1 MTFRIRPL
9 ALTCAALLGLAGTAP
24 LSGQTE
30 GPGGFRITLLGTGAP
45 RPSFQRYGPSTLI
58 EAGTSRILLDPSW
71 GLRERLM
78 QAGSFELMVGLQHV
92 LLTHLHYDHTVGLPD
107 LWLTGWLY
115 GRRAPLELVGE
126 QHPHDGLAGLP
137 RRRERVDAEAVGV
150 DGLQG
155 EKEERHGSIL
165 LAGEVGRDYS
175 ARITNPATR
184 PTSSGSL
191 GAGNEARNL

>member
-1 MTFRIRPL
+1 MHGTLSQPDSSKPVPTSRLPLTLRL
-9 ALTCAALLGLAGTAP
+9 ALRELRGGLSGFRVFIACIALALLAVAALLGLAGTAP

-115 GRRAPLELVGE
+115 GRRAPLV
-126 QHPHDGLAGLP
+126 
-137 RRRERVDAEAVGV
+137 
-150 DGLQG
+150 
-155 EKEERHGSIL
+155 
-165 LAGEVGRDYS
+165 VGR
-175 ARITNPATR
+175 
-184 PTSSGSL
+184 
-191 GAGNEARNL
+191 